1 MTENTTP
8 AEHHDRRCEQ
18 ANTLAHRLICRCADR
33 AAARAVMLEV
43 GNASAI
49 SNEAQEHAAI
59 NVNVLLEDML
69 RSMVASLTQRVRAEG
84 RVPVLST
91 LHLVGE
97 QDAFM
102 ESDAIKLACL
112 TVPEGV
118 SPVSRFVLEVADDWM
133 RARGLRR

>member
-8 AEHHDRRCEQ
+8 VERHDRRCERE
-18 ANTLAHRLICRCADR
+18 NTPAYRLTCCCAER
-33 AAARAVMLEV
+33 AATRALMLEV

-49 SNEAQEHAAI
+49 SNETQERAAI
-59 NVNVLLEDML
+59 NVNVLLEDTL
-69 RSMVASLTQRVRAEG
+69 RSMVAGLTQRVRAEG
-84 RVPVLST
+84 RTPVLST

-102 ESDAIKLACL
+102 ESDAIKLVCL